1 MYQLL
6 IQNNPF
12 LVFIVVLFAFG
23 YLILLFKYLDLRSKR
38 KTYEKEALERSQKII
53 DRAIVE
59 ASAIISKAQVLE
71 EEVKS
76 KISQSTDEISE
87 TQKDV
92 YKNILNEVK
101 NQLYEV
107 VQKAS
112 YDIKQDAQEE
122 IASFANSVREETLAT
137 ESEVKSKI
145 SEEYAN
151 LERDLEEYKRS
162 KMAETSEAVEK
173 LVAEVSKKVFSES
186 LTNENHKDLILRALE
201 EAKRNNVF

>member
-12 LVFIVVLFAFG
+12 LIFIVLLFAFG

-53 DRAIVE
+53 DRSIVE

-92 YKNILNEVK
+92 YKKVLEEVK

-122 IASFANSVREETLAT
+122 IASFANSVREETIAT
-137 ESEVKSKI
+137 ETEVKSKI

-162 KMAETSEAVEK
+162 KMAETAEAVEK
-173 LVAEVSKKVFSES
+173 LVKEVSKKVFSES